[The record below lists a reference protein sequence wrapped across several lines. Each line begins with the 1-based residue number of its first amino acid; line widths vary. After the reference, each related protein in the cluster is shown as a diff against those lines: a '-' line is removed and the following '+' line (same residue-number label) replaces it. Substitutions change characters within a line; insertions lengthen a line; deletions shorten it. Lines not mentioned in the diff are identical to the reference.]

1 MRPAVAERG
10 ALTLGPFEIMKEMVA
25 DLSDESLRELLR
37 HLLETETKARGIAAT
52 GISVGGNQTAG
63 DGGVD
68 ASISWTGKPKP
79 RDWLPR
85 RTNIFQSK
93 AEAMGPAKI
102 SKEMRRNGKPRPIF
116 AELAK
121 KRGSYIIFSTDDPS
135 ASAYEARIAAMRE
148 AIADVPNGDRIAL
161 DFYGADRIARWANAH
176 VGIAAWLLGKLGRPR
191 GGWEPYGNWSRAAE
205 PGGRYVL
212 DAMSRTQVGGTYL
225 PVAEAVSRIRAHLAV
240 PGNAVRLIG
249 LSGMGKTRLA
259 EALFDERLKG
269 GPALP
274 RSSAIYADAGLQPA
288 VSPALL
294 AEQLA
299 SSLTEAIIVVDN
311 CAQKLHGQLAQLVK
325 RDTSRASLLTIDY
338 DVDGE
343 GAAGLLV
350 ALADNSEAVLVDLLE
365 QRFPKLSRAE
375 RDHFAKFSGGNA
387 RIALKIAEASG
398 PGVDLS
404 KLNDSEL
411 LDRLFQIEREGADD
425 DARLCA
431 AVASLVYAFYVR
443 DHGNQV
449 AEYPTLAGI
458 AETTPA
464 KFHRAVARFLDWGI
478 VQMRGPQRAVMP
490 QPLANMLA
498 APFIRQSDP
507 VTLIERFSAGARRLF
522 ASFARRVGQLH
533 DVPEAVEIARLMLVS
548 GGPLGRPAV
557 LDEMDSGAF
566 VYIAPCNPEAA
577 LAAIERE
584 LEGPDRD
591 CLLTPDERR
600 RDYAQLLV
608 QIAHDA
614 RFFQRV
620 VAVLTEFTLADG
632 EEREE
637 LRARNHLL
645 ERFWPILS
653 FTHATQAQRL
663 PALDAMLASPD
674 ERVVSLGV
682 EALDHMMDAG
692 HFNSSLN
699 LEFGARALLSEWRP
713 YNGDGYEPWF
723 KAAYDRL
730 VRVSCSDG
738 VATKRARQLIA
749 QHFREHVSAGFAD
762 LAMDAIRQV
771 RGNGFWDEG
780 WRDVNDALHFQERR
794 DGKADRVALI
804 RLEQEMRPQTVDD
817 LFEAFV
823 LGEPWRHW
831 HPSGREKSST
841 RNVGLLARATGKC
854 LVREVTELGPY
865 LTRAT
870 RRGGFNSARQFG
882 VGLARATRDPE
893 TLWRQAYRAL
903 EAHEPKER
911 DPSILDGVLQGS
923 RSHNLDW
930 VSGKLDEIVKDP
942 LLCQH
947 LVELHTAV
955 PLDVAAI
962 ERFRTALKDGR
973 VVPDRFA
980 LLMAGGVT
988 KTIPASALARFLRE
1002 LFDHEGG
1009 ALPALQVL
1017 HMRIFGDRSDRL
1029 EVDEALVDLGRDLL
1043 ARPEIYSDDFAR
1055 QDHGID
1061 VIAKVALRGD
1071 GAEEAARRACR
1082 GMVSAAKDKPYSYP
1096 DVGPI
1101 SPTLMR
1107 LHPRVVFDEI
1117 VAKSDNDHLI
1127 EGFFGGWRRNNEDFE
1142 PNEVEIDTKVMF
1154 DWVREDP
1161 AERAVKLANFI
1172 PYTTKHADGS
1182 SLDWSSMALELLALS
1197 SDKVAVLRT
1206 YENRFFSGGGS
1217 GSFSLRF
1224 VRRRPLVAAMAKH
1237 ESDAVR
1243 EWAAEAS
1250 GRLEANIVR
1259 WDEREAADNSL
1270 FE

>member
-1 MRPAVAERG
+1 
-10 ALTLGPFEIMKEMVA
+10 MVA

-37 HLLETETKARGIAAT
+37 HLLEAEAKARGIAAT

-68 ASISWTGKPKP
+68 ASIAWTGEP
-79 RDWLPR
+79 RPRGWLPR
-85 RTNIFQSK
+85 RTNLFQSK
-93 AEAMGPAKI
+93 AETMGPAKI
-102 SKEMRRNGKPRPIF
+102 SKEMRLNDKPRPIF
-116 AELAK
+116 AELVR
-121 KRGSYIIFSTDDPS
+121 KRGSYIIFSIDDPS
-135 ASAYEARIAAMRE
+135 ASAYDSRIAAMRK
-148 AIADVPNGDRIAL
+148 AIEDVPNGNRITL
-161 DFYGADRIARWANAH
+161 DFYGADRIARWANEH
-176 VGIAAWLLGKLGRPR
+176 VGIASWLLGKLGRSR
-191 GGWEPYGNWSRAAE
+191 GGWEPYGDWSRAAE

-212 DAMSRTQVGGTYL
+212 DGTSRAKVGGAYM
-225 PVAEAVSRIRAHLAV
+225 PVGEAVSRIRAHLAV

-259 EALFDERLKG
+259 EALFDEHLQG
-269 GPALP
+269 GSELP
-274 RSSAIYADAGLQPA
+274 RSFAIYADAGLQPA

-294 AEQLA
+294 ADQLA
-299 SSLTEAIIVVDN
+299 SSRTEAIIVVDN
-311 CAQKLHGQLAQLVK
+311 CAQKLHGQLAQIVK

-343 GAAGLLV
+343 GTAGLLV
-350 ALADNSEAVLVDLLE
+350 TLADNSEGVLVDLLE
-365 QRFPKLSRAE
+365 QRFPKLSQADRN
-375 RDHFAKFSGGNA
+375 HLAKFSGGNA

-404 KLNDSEL
+404 RLNDSEL
-411 LDRLFQIEREGADD
+411 LDRLFQVERKGADD
-425 DARLCA
+425 DARLYA
-431 AVASLVYAFYVR
+431 AVAALVYAFYVK
-443 DHGNQV
+443 DHGDHA

-458 AETTPA
+458 AETTPD

-478 VQMRGPQRAVMP
+478 VQMRGPQRALMP

-498 APFIRQSDP
+498 APFVRQSDP
-507 VTLIERFSAGARRLF
+507 VTLISRFNAGPRRLF
-522 ASFARRVGQLH
+522 ASFARRIGQLH
-533 DVPEAVEIARLMLVS
+533 DVPEAVEIARLLLGS

-557 LDEMDSGAF
+557 LDETDSGAF
-566 VYIAPCNPEAA
+566 VQIAPCNSEAA
-577 LAAIERE
+577 LAAIERD

-591 CLLTPDERR
+591 HLLIPNERR

-632 EEREE
+632 EAREE

-645 ERFWPILS
+645 ERFWPVLS
-653 FTHATQAQRL
+653 FTNATQAQRL
-663 PALDAMLASPD
+663 PALDAMLASSD

-692 HFNSSLN
+692 HFSSSLS

-713 YNGDGYEPWF
+713 YNGDGYEHWF

-730 VRVSCSDG
+730 VTVSRDDS
-738 VATKRARQLIA
+738 APAERARQLIA
-749 QHFREHVSAGFAD
+749 RHFREHVSAGFAD
-762 LAMDAIRQV
+762 LAMEAMRQV
-771 RGNGFWDEG
+771 RGNGFWEEG

-804 RLEQEMRPQTVDD
+804 SLEQDMRPRTVDD
-817 LFEAFV
+817 LFETFV

-831 HPSGREKSST
+831 HPSGRKKSSI

-854 LVREVTELGPY
+854 LFREGVELGPY
-865 LTRAT
+865 LSRAT
-870 RRGGFNSARQFG
+870 CRGGVNSARQFG

-893 TLWRQAYRAL
+893 GLWRQVYAAL
-903 EAHEPKER
+903 EAHAPNER
-911 DPSILDGVLQGS
+911 NPSIIDGVLQGS
-923 RSHNLDW
+923 RIHSPEW
-930 VSGKLDEIVKDP
+930 VSGKLDDIAKDP
-942 LLCQH
+942 LLGQH
-947 LVELHTAV
+947 LVEIHTAV
-955 PLDVAAI
+955 PLDEAAI
-962 ERFRTALKDGR
+962 ERFRTALKEGR
-973 VVPDRFA
+973 VAPDRFA

-988 KTIPASALARFLRE
+988 QTIPAPALAQFLRE
-1002 LFDHEGG
+1002 LFDYEHG
-1009 ALPALQVL
+1009 ALPTLQVL
-1017 HMRIFGDRSDRL
+1017 HMRIFGDRSDKL
-1029 EVDEALVDLGRDLL
+1029 EIDKTLIDLGRDLL
-1043 ARPEIYSDDFAR
+1043 ARPDIYTDDFAR

-1071 GAEEAARRACR
+1071 SAEEAARNVCRA
-1082 GMVSAAKDKPYSYP
+1082 MVCAANDKPHSYP

-1101 SPTLMR
+1101 SSTLMR
-1107 LHPRVVFDEI
+1107 LHPRVVLDEI

-1127 EGFFGGWRRNNEDFE
+1127 SGFFGGWRRNDEDFE
-1142 PNEVEIDTKVMF
+1142 PNEIEIDTKVMF

-1161 AERAVKLANFI
+1161 AGRAVKLANFI

-1182 SLDWSSMALELLALS
+1182 SLDWSLMALELLALS
-1197 SDKVAVLRT
+1197 PDKVAVLRT

-1217 GSFSLRF
+1217 GFFALRF

-1237 ESDAVR
+1237 ESDEVR

-1250 GRLEANIVR
+1250 ERLELNIVR

>member
-1 MRPAVAERG
+1 M
-10 ALTLGPFEIMKEMVA
+10 GPFEITKEMVA

-37 HLLETETKARGIAAT
+37 HLLETEAKARGIAAT

-68 ASISWTGKPKP
+68 ASIAWTGEPKP
-79 RDWLPR
+79 RAWFPR
-85 RTNIFQSK
+85 RTNFFQSK
-93 AEAMGPAKI
+93 SETMGPAKI
-102 SKEMRRNGKPRPIF
+102 AKEMCPKGKPRPIF
-116 AELAK
+116 AELVK
-121 KRGSYIIFSTDDPS
+121 KRGSYIFFSSDDPS
-135 ASAYEARIAAMRE
+135 ASAYDARITAMRD
-148 AIADVPNGDRIAL
+148 AIVDVPNGDRIAL
-161 DFYGADRIARWANAH
+161 DFYGADRIARWANEH
-176 VGIAAWLLGKLGRPR
+176 VGLAAWLLGKLGRSR
-191 GGWEPYGNWSRAAE
+191 GGWEPCGNWSGAAE
-205 PGGRYVL
+205 PGGPYVL
-212 DAMSRTQVGGTYL
+212 DGTNRAQVAGVYV
-225 PVAEAVSRIRAHLAV
+225 PVGEAVSRMRAHLAV
-240 PGNAVRLIG
+240 PGNAARLIG

-269 GPALP
+269 GSELP

-299 SSLTEAIIVVDN
+299 SSRTEAIIVVDN
-311 CAQKLHGQLAQLVK
+311 CAQKLHRQLAQIVK
-325 RDTSRASLLTIDY
+325 RNTSRASLLTIDY

-343 GAAGLLV
+343 GTVGLLV
-350 ALADNSEAVLVDLLE
+350 TLADNSEGVLVDLLD

-375 RDHFAKFSGGNA
+375 RDHLAKFSGGNA

-398 PGVDLS
+398 PAVDLS

-411 LDRLFQIEREGADD
+411 LDRLFQVERKGADD
-425 DARLCA
+425 DARRCA
-431 AVASLVYAFYVR
+431 AVASLVYAFYVK
-443 DHGNQV
+443 DHGDHS

-458 AETTPA
+458 AEITPA
-464 KFHRAVARFLDWGI
+464 RFHRAVARFLDWGI

-490 QPLANMLA
+490 EPLANMLA
-498 APFIRQSDP
+498 APFIRESDP
-507 VTLIERFSAGARRLF
+507 ATLIAAFSAGPLRLF
-522 ASFARRVGQLH
+522 ASFARRIGQLH
-533 DVPEAVEIARLMLVS
+533 DVPEAVEIARLLLERA
-548 GGPLGRPAV
+548 GPLGRPAL
-557 LDEMDSGAF
+557 LDGKFSGAF
-566 VYIAPCNPEAA
+566 VRIAPCNPEAA

-584 LEGPDRD
+584 LKGPDRD
-591 CLLTPDERR
+591 RLLTPDERR
-600 RDYAQLLV
+600 RDYSQLLV

-620 VAVLTEFTLADG
+620 VAVLTEFALADG
-632 EEREE
+632 EVREE
-637 LRARNHLL
+637 LRARSHLL

-653 FTHATQAQRL
+653 FTHAPQAQRL
-663 PALDAMLASPD
+663 QALDAMLASPD

-713 YNGDGYEPWF
+713 YQGDGYEPWF

-730 VRVSCSDG
+730 VSVSRGDG
-738 VATKRARQLIA
+738 ALSQRARQLIA

-762 LAMDAIRQV
+762 LAMEAMRQV
-771 RGNGFWDEG
+771 GDNGFWEEG
-780 WRDVNDALHFQERR
+780 WRNVNGALHFQERR
-794 DGKADRVALI
+794 DGKADRVALG
-804 RLEQEMRPQTVDD
+804 RLEQDMRPRTVDD

-831 HPSGREKSST
+831 HPSGREKSPT
-841 RNVGLLARATGKC
+841 RNVGLLARAMGKC
-854 LVREVTELGPY
+854 LARKGTELGPH
-865 LTRAT
+865 LARAT

-893 TLWRQAYRAL
+893 ALWRQAYGAL
-903 EAHEPKER
+903 EAHEPKDL

-923 RSHNLDW
+923 RFHSPDW
-930 VSGKLDEIVKDP
+930 VSGKLDDIVKDP
-942 LLCQH
+942 LLSQH

-955 PLDVAAI
+955 PLDEAAI
-962 ERFRTALKDGR
+962 KRFRTALKEGR
-973 VVPDRFA
+973 VAPDRFA
-980 LLMAGGVT
+980 ILMAGGVT
-988 KTIPASALARFLRE
+988 KTIPAPALTRFLRE

-1017 HMRIFGDRSDRL
+1017 HMRIFGDRSDGL
-1029 EVDEALVDLGRDLL
+1029 AVDEALVDLGRDLL
-1043 ARPEIYSDDFAR
+1043 TRPEIYSDDFAR

-1071 GAEEAARRACR
+1071 GAGAAARRVCR
-1082 GMVSAAKDKPYSYP
+1082 AMVTAAKAKPYSYP

-1101 SPTLMR
+1101 SSTLMR
-1107 LHPRVVFDEI
+1107 LHPLVVLDEI

-1127 EGFFGGWRRNNEDFE
+1127 GGFFGGLRRNDEDFE
-1142 PNEVEIDTKVMF
+1142 ANEFKIDTKVMC

-1161 AERAVKLANFI
+1161 AERSVKLANFI
-1172 PYTTKHADGS
+1172 PYTIQHSDGS
-1182 SLDWSSMALELLALS
+1182 SLDWSPMALELLALS
-1197 SDKVAVLRT
+1197 PDNVSVLRT

-1224 VRRRPLVAAMAKH
+1224 VRRRPLVAAMARH
-1237 ESDAVR
+1237 ESAAVR
-1243 EWAAEAS
+1243 EWAAEA
-1250 GRLEANIVR
+1250 GQRLEANIGR

>member
-1 MRPAVAERG
+1 M
-10 ALTLGPFEIMKEMVA
+10 GPFEITKEMVA

-37 HLLETETKARGIAAT
+37 HLLETEAKAKGIAAT
-52 GISVGGNQTAG
+52 GIAVGGNQTAG

-68 ASISWTGKPKP
+68 ASIAWTGEPKP
-79 RDWLPR
+79 RAWLPR
-85 RTNIFQSK
+85 RTNLFQSK
-93 AEAMGPAKI
+93 AETMGPAKI
-102 SKEMRRNGKPRPIF
+102 SKEMRRNGEPRPIF
-116 AELAK
+116 AKLAK

-135 ASAYEARIAAMRE
+135 ASAYDARITAMRK

-161 DFYGADRIARWANAH
+161 DFYGADRIARWANEH
-176 VGIAAWLLGKLGRPR
+176 IGIAAWLLEKLGRPR
-191 GGWEPYGNWSRAAE
+191 GGWEPHGNWSRAAE
-205 PGGRYVL
+205 PGGPYVL
-212 DAMSRTQVGGTYL
+212 DGTSRAKVGGAYL
-225 PVAEAVSRIRAHLAV
+225 PVGEAVSRIRAHLAV

-259 EALFDERLKG
+259 EALFDERLHG
-269 GPALP
+269 GSELP

-299 SSLTEAIIVVDN
+299 SSRTEAIIVVDN
-311 CAQKLHGQLAQLVK
+311 CAQRLHGQLAQIVK

-343 GAAGLLV
+343 GTACLLV
-350 ALADNSEAVLVDLLE
+350 TLVDNSEGVLVDLLK
-365 QRFPKLSRAE
+365 QQYPRLSQAE
-375 RDHFAKFSGGNA
+375 RNHLAKFCGGNA

-411 LDRLFQIEREGADD
+411 LDRLFQIERKGADD

-431 AVASLVYAFYVR
+431 AVASLVYAFYVK
-443 DHGNQV
+443 DHGDHA

-458 AETTPA
+458 AETTPDR
-464 KFHRAVARFLDWGI
+464 FHRAVARFLDWGI

-490 QPLANMLA
+490 EPLANMLA

-507 VTLIERFSAGARRLF
+507 ATLIARFSAGPRRLF
-522 ASFARRVGQLH
+522 ASFARRIGQLH
-533 DVPEAVEIARLMLVS
+533 DVPEAVEIARLLLDS
-548 GGPLGRPAV
+548 AGPLGCPA
-557 LDEMDSGAF
+557 LLGDRFSGAF
-566 VYIAPCNPEAA
+566 VLIAPCNPEAA

-584 LEGPDRD
+584 LKGPDHDR
-591 CLLTPDERR
+591 LLTPDERR

-620 VAVLTEFTLADG
+620 VAVLTEFALADG
-632 EEREE
+632 EVREE
-637 LRARNHLL
+637 LRARSHLL
-645 ERFWPILS
+645 ERFWPVLS

-663 PALDAMLASPD
+663 PALDAMLTSPD
-674 ERVVSLGV
+674 ERVASLGV

-713 YNGDGYEPWF
+713 YHGDGYGSWF

-730 VRVSCSDG
+730 VAVSRGDS
-738 VATKRARQLIA
+738 APAQRARQLIA

-762 LAMDAIRQV
+762 LAIEAMRQV
-771 RGNGFWDEG
+771 RGNGFWEEG

-794 DGKADRVALI
+794 DGKADRVALV
-804 RLEQEMRPQTVDD
+804 RLEQDMRPRTVDD

-831 HPSGREKSST
+831 HPSGRANSST
-841 RNVGLLARATGKC
+841 RRVGLLARATGKC
-854 LVREVTELGPY
+854 LMRERTELGPY
-865 LTRAT
+865 LAHAT
-870 RRGGFNSARQFG
+870 RRGGVNSARQFG
-882 VGLARATRDPE
+882 VGLTRATRDPE
-893 TLWRQAYRAL
+893 ALWRQAYGAL
-903 EAHEPKER
+903 EAHAPNER

-923 RSHNLDW
+923 RVHSPDW
-930 VSGKLDEIVKDP
+930 VSSKLDEIVKDP
-942 LLCQH
+942 LLGQH

-955 PLDVAAI
+955 PLDEAAI
-962 ERFRTALKDGR
+962 DRFRSALKEGR
-973 VVPDRFA
+973 VAPDRFA
-980 LLMAGGVT
+980 LLMVGGVT
-988 KTIPASALARFLRE
+988 RTIPAPALARFLRE
-1002 LFDHEGG
+1002 LFDHEDG

-1017 HMRIFGDRSDRL
+1017 HMRIFGDRSDGL
-1029 EVDEALVDLGRDLL
+1029 EVDKALVDLGRDLL

-1071 GAEEAARRACR
+1071 GAEAAARRVCR
-1082 GMVSAAKDKPYSYP
+1082 AMGTASEAKPHSYP

-1101 SPTLMR
+1101 APTLMR
-1107 LHPRVVFDEI
+1107 LHPRVVLDEI

-1127 EGFFGGWRRNNEDFE
+1127 GGFFGGWRRNDEDFE
-1142 PNEVEIDTKVMF
+1142 PNEIKIDTRILF

-1161 AERAVKLANFI
+1161 AERSVKLANFI

-1182 SLDWSSMALELLALS
+1182 SLNWSPMALELLALS
-1197 SDKVAVLRT
+1197 PDNVTVLRT

-1217 GSFSLRF
+1217 GYFSLRF

-1250 GRLEANIVR
+1250 ERLEANIVR